1 MCLKISGVKFVIDLK
16 KYEALTFDCYG
27 TLINW
32 EEGILTS
39 IKPVLQGHN
48 INLAEEKILEIF
60 AEFESELEQGEY
72 ITYREVLKGVVQKF
86 GDRFNF
92 QPTSDE
98 LNSLADSIQYWQP
111 FPDTVAAL
119 KSLKQRF
126 KLVIISN
133 VDNDLFAFSAKHLQV
148 EFDEVI
154 TAEQVKSYKP
164 SLNNFRQAIER
175 IGIPQEKILHVAAS
189 IYHDVVP
196 AKSLGI
202 STVWVNRRAGKQGS
216 GASLPATA
224 QPDLEVPDLQTLV
237 VGSRE

>member
-1 MCLKISGVKFVIDLK
+1 MCLKTSGVKFVIDLN

-48 INLAEEKILEIF
+48 INLAEGKILEIF

-72 ITYREVLKGVVQKF
+72 ITYREVLKGVVRKF

-92 QPTSDE
+92 QPTNDE
-98 LNSLADSIQYWQP
+98 LNSLADSLQYWQP

-119 KSLKQRF
+119 KYLKQRF

-164 SLNNFRQAIER
+164 SLNNFRQAIKR
-175 IGIPQEKILHVAAS
+175 VGIPQEQILHVAAS

-202 STVWVNRRAGKQGS
+202 STVWVNRRTGQQGS

-237 VGSRE
+237 VGSGE